1 MITWYNTKEWP
12 YLRFGGLLDLTLT
25 VSHRLDKKL
34 YLAKK
39 KDKFCHILT
48 NFVTAY
54 SLNVLF
60 CLN

>member
-34 YLAKK
+34 YLAKEMTK
-39 KDKFCHILT
+39 Y
-48 NFVTAY
+48 FVTAY
-54 SLNVLF
+54 VFS
-60 CLN
+60 